1 MASIT
6 SHAFGT
12 TGRDGDRPPDGLGG
26 GPGPAAAGRRAFDP
40 ESEWWVRALLSEGGV
55 FEDACTRLHEVLLR
69 IAHSELA
76 RRRGSHNITG
86 PELDDL
92 AQQAASDALLAIV
105 RKVGRFRGE
114 SKFTTWAFTFVVFE
128 VSAKVG
134 RHFWRSAA
142 VALESEDWERLP
154 DRLGLDPAAQSE
166 ARALVIAL
174 RTAVDETLT
183 AHQRRIFTA
192 LVLDAVP
199 LDALVDRLG
208 TNRNAVYKTMYD
220 ARRKLRDRL
229 VAQGFL
235 DTDTARPS

>member
-12 TGRDGDRPPDGLGG
+12 TGRDGDRPPDGLGAES
-26 GPGPAAAGRRAFDP
+26 GPAAAGRRAFDP

-76 RRRGSHNITG
+76 RRCGSHNITG

-134 RHFWRSAA
+134 RHF
-142 VALESEDWERLP
+142 
-154 DRLGLDPAAQSE
+154 
-166 ARALVIAL
+166 
-174 RTAVDETLT
+174 
-183 AHQRRIFTA
+183 
-192 LVLDAVP
+192 
-199 LDALVDRLG
+199 
-208 TNRNAVYKTMYD
+208 
-220 ARRKLRDRL
+220 
-229 VAQGFL
+229 
-235 DTDTARPS
+235 